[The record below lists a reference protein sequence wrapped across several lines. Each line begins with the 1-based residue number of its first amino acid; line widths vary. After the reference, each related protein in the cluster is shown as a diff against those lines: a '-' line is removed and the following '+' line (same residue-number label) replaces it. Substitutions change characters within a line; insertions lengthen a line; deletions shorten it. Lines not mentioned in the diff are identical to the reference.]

1 LLKRIPLPITG
12 VMLGCAALGNLLQSY
27 SEGVRVVF
35 GVISALLGVLF
46 LVKLFGDFESV
57 KKDME
62 NPMLASI
69 SGTFPMALLLLA
81 AYAKPL
87 SAGLGVALWW
97 VGLLLHVCLIV
108 WFTAKYVAHF
118 NLKQVFPSWYIVYV
132 GIAAASVSAP
142 AFGMEGIGTVC
153 FWFGLVTFVL
163 ITVAVISRYAKVGEP
178 PVPARPVFCIMTAP
192 ASLCVAAYVQS
203 VTPKSQALL
212 VCMEIVAT
220 VLFVVVLTQLPRF
233 LKNTAFAPSY
243 AAYTFPFVIT
253 AIALKQT
260 MACLAKMG
268 APAPWLGPIVLIETI
283 VATVL
288 VLYALIRFLMHIFG
302 GEKPAQQAA

>member
-1 LLKRIPLPITG
+1 LLKRVPLPITG

-27 SEGVRVVF
+27 SEVVRGIF
-35 GVISALLGVLF
+35 GVISVCLGILF
-46 LVKLFGDFESV
+46 LAHLVADFDSV

-69 SGTFPMALLLLA
+69 SGTFPMALLLLG
-81 AYAKPL
+81 AYAKPI
-87 SAGLGVALWW
+87 SAGLGMAIW
-97 VGLLLHVCLIV
+97 VIGLCLHLALIV
-108 WFTAKYVAHF
+108 WFTAKYALHF

-142 AFGMEGIGTVC
+142 AFGMEAIGTAC
-153 FWFGLVTFVL
+153 FWFGLVTFIIL
-163 ITVAVISRYAKVGEP
+163 TVAIIMRYAKVGEP

-203 VTPKSQALL
+203 VTPKSQMLL

-220 VLFVVVLTQLPRF
+220 ILYVVVLTQLPRF

-243 AAYTFPFVIT
+243 AAYTFPFVIS
-253 AIALKQT
+253 AIAIKQT
-260 MACLAKMG
+260 MGALAKMN
-268 APAPWLGPIVLIETI
+268 APAPWLAPFVLIETI
-283 VATVL
+283 IATAL
-288 VLYALIRFLMHIFG
+288 VCYALIRFLMHIFG
-302 GEKPAQQAA
+302 GQSTEKAAA